1 MTPECQKMSEYKVKM
16 IIEGRST
23 QARIFANDAG
33 AAARLAREQ
42 YKGCNVRVLETSRVR

>member
-1 MTPECQKMSEYKVKM
+1 MSEFRVKM
-16 IIEGRST
+16 IVEGRST
-23 QARIFANDAG
+23 QTQIFANDAS